1 MRERVRMRD
10 FKKIIAWQKAHALSA
25 ATHKVAGQSRLS
37 LSPGLRAQ
45 LLEAV
50 KSVSANIA
58 EGAGARTDAEFARYL
73 DIALKSARETENH
86 LLEAVSLGC
95 MACAE
100 SDDLLADLDEVKAV
114 LFSFA
119 RSVRRRAG
127 LE

>member
-1 MRERVRMRD
+1 MRD
-10 FKKIIAWQKAHALSA
+10 FKKIIAWQKAHALSQ
-25 ATHKVAGQSRLS
+25 ATHDLAAHSQLS

-50 KSVSANIA
+50 KSVAANIA
-58 EGAGARTDAEFARYL
+58 EGSGARTDAEFSRYL
-73 DIALKSARETENH
+73 DIALKSASETENH
-86 LLEAVSLGC
+86 LLEAAALGC
-95 MACAE
+95 MGRIEGDRLVAQ
-100 SDDLLADLDEVKAV
+100 LDEVKAV